1 MKNLQYISSVSGDI
15 LSIATERADY
25 YINQNYNIDEIV
37 SLINNSII
45 TPRFRIF
52 VLYNDETINYEIP
65 IEDIKSGSGSYS
77 ENYQNGQRRSLS
89 FALYN
94 EHRQYST
101 GINGLW
107 AGTRLRLEMGLELQ
121 NEDVIWF
128 QKGIYIITNLSP
140 KHSNSETIIE
150 VSASDKFCLF
160 ENKTGTLETTYEIPV
175 GSNIEETIKTILGGD
190 MGNGTPFDT
199 KEIIYNSAFKG
210 AVTQVTISKSAGDTY
225 GSILLELATQLSAEI
240 FYNNMGR
247 LTIVPIANV
256 VDDINKPIIYD
267 FDTRKGDVSNLDF
280 SFDLESIVNRVIVI
294 GSSSSGGVYQAV
306 AVNDEPSSPL
316 SVKRIGYRTGE
327 IINDSNITSDILAK
341 ERADYELRQQLI
353 IKSSSSINVSF
364 NPLLTVNN
372 LITITDDTYDLTKEK
387 FLLQSISC
395 SLGYEGTMSITIS
408 NLNNLPFLTK

>member
-25 YINQNYNIDEIV
+25 YINQNYDTDEIV
-37 SLINNSII
+37 SIINNSII

-94 EHRQYST
+94 EQRQYST

-107 AGTRLRLEMGLELQ
+107 AGTRLRLEIGLELQ
-121 NEDVIWF
+121 NEDIIWF
-128 QKGIYIITNLSP
+128 QKGVYIITNLSP
-140 KHSNSETIIE
+140 KYSNNETIIE

-175 GSNIEETIKTILGGD
+175 GSNIEEIIKTILGGD
-190 MGNGTPFDT
+190 MGNGTPFDA

-210 AVTQVTISKSAGDTY
+210 AVTQVTISKSAGDSY
-225 GSILLELATQLSAEI
+225 GSILQELATQLSAEI
-240 FYNNMGR
+240 FYNSMGR
-247 LTIVPIANV
+247 LTIVPITNV
-256 VDDINKPIIYD
+256 IDDINKPIIYD
-267 FDTRKGDVSNLDF
+267 FDTAKGDMSNLDF
-280 SFDLESIVNRVIVI
+280 SFDLESIVNRIIVI
-294 GSSSSGGVYQAV
+294 GSSSAGGVYQAV

-316 SVKRIGYRTGE
+316 NVKRIGYRTGE

-372 LITITDDTYDLTKEK
+372 LITITDDTYGLTKEK

>member
-94 EHRQYST
+94 EYRQYST

-107 AGTRLRLEMGLELQ
+107 AGTRLRLEIGLELQ

-128 QKGIYIITNLSP
+128 QKGVYIITNLSP

-175 GSNIEETIKTILGGD
+175 GSNIEEIIKTILGGD
-190 MGNGTPFDT
+190 MGNGMPFDT
-199 KEIIYNSAFKG
+199 REIIYNSAFKG
-210 AVTQVTISKSAGDTY
+210 AVTQVTISKSAGDSY
-225 GSILLELATQLSAEI
+225 GSILQELATQLSAEI
-240 FYNNMGR
+240 FYNSMGR
-247 LTIVPIANV
+247 LTVVPIANV

-267 FDTRKGDVSNLDF
+267 FDTAKGDMSNLDF

-316 SVKRIGYRTGE
+316 SVQRIGYRTGE

-353 IKSSSSINVSF
+353 IKSSSSLNVSF

-372 LITITDDTYDLTKEK
+372 LITITDDTYSLTKEK

>member
-25 YINQNYNIDEIV
+25 YINQNYDIDEIV

-107 AGTRLRLEMGLELQ
+107 AGTRLRLEIGLELQ

-128 QKGIYIITNLSP
+128 QKGVYIITNLSP

-175 GSNIEETIKTILGGD
+175 GSNIEEIIKTILGGD
-190 MGNGTPFDT
+190 MGNGMPFDT
-199 KEIIYNSAFKG
+199 REIIYNSAFKG
-210 AVTQVTISKSAGDTY
+210 AVTQVTISKSAGDSY
-225 GSILLELATQLSAEI
+225 GSILQELATQLSAEI
-240 FYNNMGR
+240 FYNSMGR

-267 FDTRKGDVSNLDF
+267 FDTAKGDVSNLDF

-316 SVKRIGYRTGE
+316 SVQRIGYRTGE

-372 LITITDDTYDLTKEK
+372 LITITDDTYGLTKEK

>member
-65 IEDIKSGSGSYS
+65 IEDIKLGSGSYS

-107 AGTRLRLEMGLELQ
+107 AGTRLRLEIGLELQ

-128 QKGIYIITNLSP
+128 QKGVYIITNLSP

-175 GSNIEETIKTILGGD
+175 GSDIEEIIKTILGGD
-190 MGNGTPFDT
+190 MGNGMPFDT

-210 AVTQVTISKSAGDTY
+210 KVTQTTISKSAGDTY

-247 LTIVPIANV
+247 LTIVPIVNV

-372 LITITDDTYDLTKEK
+372 LITITDDTYGLTKER

-395 SLGYEGTMSITIS
+395 SLGYEGTTSITIS

>member
-107 AGTRLRLEMGLELQ
+107 AGTRLRLEIGLELQ

-128 QKGIYIITNLSP
+128 QKGVYIITNLSP

-175 GSNIEETIKTILGGD
+175 GSNIEEIIKTILGGD
-190 MGNGTPFDT
+190 MGNGMPFDT

>member
-107 AGTRLRLEMGLELQ
+107 AGTRLRLEIGLELQ

-128 QKGIYIITNLSP
+128 QKGVYIITNLSP

-175 GSNIEETIKTILGGD
+175 GSNIEEIIKTILGGD
-190 MGNGTPFDT
+190 MGNGMPFDT
-199 KEIIYNSAFKG
+199 REIIYNSAFKG
-210 AVTQVTISKSAGDTY
+210 AVTQVTISKSAGDSY
-225 GSILLELATQLSAEI
+225 GSILQELATQLSAEI
-240 FYNNMGR
+240 FYNSMGR

-267 FDTRKGDVSNLDF
+267 FDTAKGDMSNLDF

-316 SVKRIGYRTGE
+316 SVQRIGYRTGE

-372 LITITDDTYDLTKEK
+372 LITITDDTYGLTKEK

>member
-107 AGTRLRLEMGLELQ
+107 AGTRLRLEIGLELQ

-128 QKGIYIITNLSP
+128 QKGVYIITNLSP

-175 GSNIEETIKTILGGD
+175 GSNIEEIIKTILGGD
-190 MGNGTPFDT
+190 MGNGMPFDT
-199 KEIIYNSAFKG
+199 REIIYNSAFKG
-210 AVTQVTISKSAGDTY
+210 AVTQVTVSKSAGDSY
-225 GSILLELATQLSAEI
+225 GSILQELATQLSAEI
-240 FYNNMGR
+240 FYNSMGR

-267 FDTRKGDVSNLDF
+267 FNTAKGDMSNLDF

-316 SVKRIGYRTGE
+316 SVQRIGYRTGE

-372 LITITDDTYDLTKEK
+372 LITITDDTYGLTKEK

>member
-175 GSNIEETIKTILGGD
+175 GSNIEEIIKTILGGD
-190 MGNGTPFDT
+190 MGNGMPFDA
-199 KEIIYNSAFKG
+199 KEIIYNSVFKG
-210 AVTQVTISKSAGDTY
+210 AVTQVTISKSAGDSY
-225 GSILLELATQLSAEI
+225 GSILQELATQLSAEI

-267 FDTRKGDVSNLDF
+267 FDTRKGDISNLDF

>member
-107 AGTRLRLEMGLELQ
+107 AGTRLRLEIGLELQ

-128 QKGIYIITNLSP
+128 QKGVYIITNLLP

-175 GSNIEETIKTILGGD
+175 GSNIEEIIKTILGGD
-190 MGNGTPFDT
+190 MGNGMPFDT
-199 KEIIYNSAFKG
+199 REIIYNSAFKG

-267 FDTRKGDVSNLDF
+267 FDTAKGDMSNLDF

-316 SVKRIGYRTGE
+316 SVQRIGYRTGE

-372 LITITDDTYDLTKEK
+372 LITITDDTYGLTKEK

>member
-107 AGTRLRLEMGLELQ
+107 AGTRLRLEIGLELQ

-128 QKGIYIITNLSP
+128 QKGVYIITNLSP

-175 GSNIEETIKTILGGD
+175 GSNIEEIIKTILGGD
-190 MGNGTPFDT
+190 MGNGMPFDT
-199 KEIIYNSAFKG
+199 REIIYNSAFKG
-210 AVTQVTISKSAGDTY
+210 AVTQVTISKSAGDSY
-225 GSILLELATQLSAEI
+225 GSILQELATQLSAEI
-240 FYNNMGR
+240 FYNSMGR

-267 FDTRKGDVSNLDF
+267 FDTAKGDMSNLDF
-280 SFDLESIVNRVIVI
+280 SFDLESIVNRIIVI

-316 SVKRIGYRTGE
+316 SVQRIGYRTGE

-372 LITITDDTYDLTKEK
+372 LITITDDTYSLTKEK